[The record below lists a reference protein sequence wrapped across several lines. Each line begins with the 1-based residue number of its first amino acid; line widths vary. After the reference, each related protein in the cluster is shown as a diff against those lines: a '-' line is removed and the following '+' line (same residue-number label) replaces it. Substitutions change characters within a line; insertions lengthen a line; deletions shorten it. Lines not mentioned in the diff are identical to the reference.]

1 MLKVSC
7 VANIIGM
14 VLLGICLKA
23 SWFDWLVI
31 VFLNV
36 SYLILCNIIGLAVNS
51 KFYRFDWT
59 EEREIF
65 KNSASVLIS
74 TLVGFLIEIA
84 VALSLILLGIL
95 NKWLGFITTRVL
107 IRTLAEFLNISLSS
121 VQSKR

>member
-1 MLKVSC
+1 
-7 VANIIGM
+7 M

-95 NKWLGFITTRVL
+95 NKWLGFITTTAL
-107 IRTLAEFLNISLSS
+107 ILFPAYFVYYYLIKNSANILT
-121 VQSKR
+121 KME

>member
-1 MLKVSC
+1 M
-7 VANIIGM
+7 
-14 VLLGICLKA
+14 
-23 SWFDWLVI
+23 
-31 VFLNV
+31 NV

-95 NKWLGFITTRVL
+95 NKWLGFITTTAL
-107 IRTLAEFLNISLSS
+107 ILIPAYFVYYYLIKNSANILT
-121 VQSKR
+121 KME